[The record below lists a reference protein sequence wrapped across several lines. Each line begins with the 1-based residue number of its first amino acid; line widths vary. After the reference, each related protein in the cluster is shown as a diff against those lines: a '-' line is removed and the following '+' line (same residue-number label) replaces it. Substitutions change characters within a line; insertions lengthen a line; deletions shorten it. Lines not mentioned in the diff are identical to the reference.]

1 MFQHTSP
8 SLSCQQPSYAATW
21 IQTVFS
27 DMRTLEKPVV
37 EKVWD
42 TFLLSAHS
50 PAVVVMQIMLSILQ
64 LASPALLAADIDD
77 ILVILQTLPR
87 ERVGEF
93 TAEELLAR
101 AWQFPI
107 TKDTL
112 ADIEAHYLRNKKRR
126 NSL

>member
-1 MFQHTSP
+1 
-8 SLSCQQPSYAATW
+8 
-21 IQTVFS
+21 
-27 DMRTLEKPVV
+27 MRTLEKPVV

-42 TFLLSAHS
+42 NFLLNAHS
-50 PAVVVMQIMLSILQ
+50 PAVTIMQIQLAILQ

-87 ERVGEF
+87 DRVGEF
-93 TAEELLAR
+93 TAEGLLAR
-101 AWQFPI
+101 AWRFPI

-112 ADIEAHYLRNKKRR
+112 SDIEAHYLKDKKRR